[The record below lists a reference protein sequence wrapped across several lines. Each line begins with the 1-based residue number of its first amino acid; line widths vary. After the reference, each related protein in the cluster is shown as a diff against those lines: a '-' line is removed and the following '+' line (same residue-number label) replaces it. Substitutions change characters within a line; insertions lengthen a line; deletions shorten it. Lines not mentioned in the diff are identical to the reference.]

1 MNKTIIQG
9 LIGMLVVCLAAA
21 CSKKQDPNP
30 PEEEEELQLELRADE
45 TTVVAGSEI
54 TFEVTANGQP
64 VADADLFIDG
74 NNITGYRHTFADA
87 GTTSVV
93 AKKQGYK
100 DSEPLTVVIEE
111 ASYDVDIYV
120 LGDEGTEGLNHYQ
133 PLYWKN
139 GEPNVFNHE
148 AAADMIFNR
157 IAIADNKIYAVGERV
172 YSSSRATAFFEVDG
186 HLEEL
191 TGSNG
196 FASAK
201 DIYVTDGDVYVGG
214 IKNESSYVTSIVYWK
229 NGALVTVASGALGS
243 TGGGS
248 IAVKGN
254 DVYIAGMLD
263 GDLMYWKN
271 GASVTLAGGPGEVTD
286 IAVAGNGDVYVSGYT
301 FGSPD
306 VAQYWKNGEKITL
319 GTGERASQANAIFI
333 ENGDVYVA
341 GWETVP
347 RSSGSGT
354 VRIAR
359 YWKNGEAVDLTDG
372 THHAEAN
379 GIFVLDGKV
388 YTTGVESMDRRSATY
403 WINGEAVRLSHED
416 NNGYASDIV
425 VVKRGM

>member
-1 MNKTIIQG
+1 
-9 LIGMLVVCLAAA
+9 
-21 CSKKQDPNP
+21 
-30 PEEEEELQLELRADE
+30 
-45 TTVVAGSEI
+45 
-54 TFEVTANGQP
+54 
-64 VADADLFIDG
+64 
-74 NNITGYRHTFADA
+74 
-87 GTTSVV
+87 SVV

-100 DSEPLTVVIEE
+100 DSEPLTVVVEE

-120 LGDEGTEGLNHYQ
+120 LGEEGTEGLNHYQ

-139 GEPNVFNHE
+139 GEPNVFRHE
-148 AAADMIFNR
+148 AATDMIFNR
-157 IAIADNKIYAVGERV
+157 IAVVDNKVYVVGERI
-172 YSSSRATAFFEVDG
+172 YSSSRATAFFEIDG

-191 TGSNG
+191 TESSG

-201 DIYVTDGDVYVGG
+201 DIYVTDGDVYVSG
-214 IKNESSYVTSIVYWK
+214 IKNESSYVTSMAYWK
-229 NGALVTVASGALGS
+229 NGELVTVASGAVGS
-243 TGGGS
+243 TDGGH
-248 IAVKGN
+248 IAVKGD

-263 GDLMYWKN
+263 GDLMYWKT
-271 GASVTLAGGPGEVTD
+271 GASVALEGEPGAVTD
-286 IAVAGNGDVYVSGYT
+286 IAVAGNGDVYVSGYA

-319 GTGERASQANAIFI
+319 GTGERASQANAIFV
-333 ENGDVYVA
+333 ENSDVYVA

-347 RSSGSGT
+347 RPSGSGT

-379 GIFVLDGKV
+379 GIFVVDGKV
-388 YTTGVESMDRRSATY
+388 YTTGVESVDRRSATY

>member
-229 NGALVTVASGALGS
+229 NGELVTVASGALGS

-271 GASVTLAGGPGEVTD
+271 GASVTLAGGPGEATD

>member
-1 MNKTIIQG
+1 MNKTIIQS
-9 LIGMLVVCLAAA
+9 LIGMLVLCLMAA
-21 CSKKQDPNP
+21 CSKKHEPNVSK
-30 PEEEEELQLELRADE
+30 EEEELQLELRADE
-45 TTVVAGSEI
+45 TMVLVGSEI
-54 TFEVTANGQP
+54 MFEVTANGQP

-74 NNITGYRHTFADA
+74 NNITGYRHTFADP

-157 IAIADNKIYAVGERV
+157 IAVADNKVYVVGERV

-191 TGSNG
+191 TESSG
-196 FASAK
+196 FASAT
-201 DIYVTDGDVYVGG
+201 DVYVSDGDMYVGG
-214 IKNESSYVTSIVYWK
+214 IKNESGSVTSIVYWK
-229 NGALVTVASGALGS
+229 NGELVTVASGTLGNTS
-243 TGGGS
+243 GGS
-248 IAVKGN
+248 IAVKDN

-271 GASVTLAGGPGEVTD
+271 GASVPLEGEPGEVTD

-306 VAQYWKNGEKITL
+306 VAQYWKNGEKIAL

-372 THHAEAN
+372 AHHAEAN

-388 YTTGVESMDRRSATY
+388 YVAGVESLDRRSATY

>member
-1 MNKTIIQG
+1 
-9 LIGMLVVCLAAA
+9 MLVVCLMAA
-21 CSKKQDPNP
+21 CSKKHEPNVP
-30 PEEEEELQLELRADE
+30 AEEEELQLDLWADE

-54 TFEVTANGQP
+54 MFEVIANQQPVMDAEIYVDGQRINGYRFTFEEIGE
-64 VADADLFIDG
+64 
-74 NNITGYRHTFADA
+74 IT
-87 GTTSVV
+87 VI
-93 AKKQGYK
+93 AKKTGFK
-100 DSEPLTVVIEE
+100 DSAPLVIVVEE
-111 ASYDVDIYV
+111 ALYDVDIYV

-157 IAIADNKIYAVGERV
+157 IAVADNKVYVVGERV

-186 HLEEL
+186 NFEEL
-191 TGSNG
+191 TESSG
-196 FASAK
+196 FASAT
-201 DIYVTDGDVYVGG
+201 DIYVSDGDMYIGG
-214 IKNESSYVTSIVYWK
+214 IKNESGSVTSIVYWK
-229 NGALVTVASGALGS
+229 NGELVTVASGTLGNTS
-243 TGGGS
+243 GGS

-254 DVYIAGMLD
+254 DVYIAGMLN

-271 GASVTLAGGPGEVTD
+271 GTSVSLEGGSGEVTD
-286 IAVAGNGDVYVSGYT
+286 IVVADNGDVYVSGYT
-301 FGSPD
+301 FGSPN

-319 GTGERASQANAIFI
+319 GTGERTSQANAILV
-333 ENGDVYVA
+333 ENNDVYVA

-372 THHAEAN
+372 AHHAEAN

-388 YTTGVESMDRRSATY
+388 YTTGVESMNRRSATY

>member
-1 MNKTIIQG
+1 MS
-9 LIGMLVVCLAAA
+9 MLVLCLVAA

-139 GEPNVFNHE
+139 GEPYVFNHE

-191 TGSNG
+191 TESSG

-201 DIYVTDGDVYVGG
+201 DIYVSDGNVYVGG
-214 IKNESSYVTSIVYWK
+214 IKNESGSVTSIVYWK
-229 NGALVTVASGALGS
+229 NGELVTVASGTLGNTS
-243 TGGGS
+243 GGS

-271 GASVTLAGGPGEVTD
+271 GASVPLEGEPGEVTD

-306 VAQYWKNGEKITL
+306 VAQYWKNGEKIAL
-319 GTGERASQANAIFI
+319 GTGERASQANAIYI

-372 THHAEAN
+372 THPAEAN

-388 YTTGVESMDRRSATY
+388 YAVGVESLDRRAATC
-403 WINGEAVRLSHED
+403 WIDGEVLRLSNAD

-425 VVKRGM
+425 VLKRGM

>member
-45 TTVVAGSEI
+45 TTVMVGSEI
-54 TFEVTANGQP
+54 MFEVIANQQPVMDAELYVDGQRINGYRFTFEEIGE
-64 VADADLFIDG
+64 
-74 NNITGYRHTFADA
+74 IT
-87 GTTSVV
+87 VI
-93 AKKQGYK
+93 AKKTGFK
-100 DSEPLTVVIEE
+100 DSAPLVIVVEE

-139 GEPNVFNHE
+139 GEPNVFSHE
-148 AAADMIFNR
+148 AAADMIFNS
-157 IAIADNKIYAVGERV
+157 IAVADNKVYVVGERV

-191 TGSNG
+191 TESSG
-196 FASAK
+196 FASAT
-201 DIYVTDGDVYVGG
+201 DVYVSDGDVYVGG
-214 IKNESSYVTSIVYWK
+214 IKNESGSVTSIVYWK
-229 NGALVTVASGALGS
+229 NGELVTVASGTLGNTS
-243 TGGGS
+243 GGS
-248 IAVKGN
+248 IAVKDN

-271 GASVTLAGGPGEVTD
+271 GASVPLEGEPGEVTD

-306 VAQYWKNGEKITL
+306 VAQYWKNGEKIAL

-372 THHAEAN
+372 AHHAEAN

-388 YTTGVESMDRRSATY
+388 YVAGVESLDRRSATY

>member
-1 MNKTIIQG
+1 
-9 LIGMLVVCLAAA
+9 MLVLCLMAA
-21 CSKKQDPNP
+21 CSKKHEPNVS
-30 PEEEEELQLELRADE
+30 EEEEELQLELSADE

-54 TFEVTANGQP
+54 MFEVTANGQP

-74 NNITGYRHTFADA
+74 NNITGYRHTFADP

-120 LGDEGTEGLNHYQ
+120 MGDEGAEGLNHYR

-139 GEPNVFNHE
+139 GEPNVFSHE
-148 AAADMIFNR
+148 AAADMIFNS
-157 IAIADNKIYAVGERV
+157 IAVADNKVYVVGERV

-191 TGSNG
+191 TESSG
-196 FASAK
+196 FASAT
-201 DIYVTDGDVYVGG
+201 DVYVSDGDVYVGG
-214 IKNESSYVTSIVYWK
+214 IKNESGSVTSIVYWK
-229 NGALVTVASGALGS
+229 NGELITVASGTLGNTS
-243 TGGGS
+243 GGS
-248 IAVKGN
+248 IAVKDN

-271 GASVTLAGGPGEVTD
+271 GASVPLEGESGEVTD

-306 VAQYWKNGEKITL
+306 VAQYWKNGEKIAL

-372 THHAEAN
+372 AHHAEAN

-388 YTTGVESMDRRSATY
+388 YVAGVESLDRRSATY

-425 VVKRGM
+425 VVKIVLMR